1 MKPELL
7 ARILKIIAKTGE
19 KVIIVDPVSE
29 VPFVIMGLESYERI
43 VGFSHIQAVK
53 TAKPEGG
60 LTQNT
65 EAGKIDPDLA
75 LLKESKNMVAGE
87 WGGDEKVEDDQYY
100 MEPAE

>member
-19 KVIIVDPVSE
+19 KVIICDPVLE
-29 VPFVIMGLESYERI
+29 VPFVIMGLDSYEKI
-43 VGFSHIQAVK
+43 AGFSQISAVK
-53 TAKPEGG
+53 TMKSEGG
-60 LTQNT
+60 LTQNP
-65 EAGKIDPDLA
+65 EAGKIDPELA

>member
-7 ARILKIIAKTGE
+7 ARILKIIEKTEE
-19 KVIIVDPVSE
+19 KVIICDPISE
-29 VPFVIMGLESYERI
+29 VPFVIMGLDSYEKI
-43 VGFSHIQAVK
+43 AGFSQILAVK
-53 TAKPEGG
+53 TVKPEGG
-60 LTQNT
+60 LTQNP

-75 LLKESKNMVAGE
+75 LLKESRNMIAGE